1 MISKNVLNKAL
12 EKIKQSKKNADL
24 IANNNL
30 QNALKNKEFNQIYK
44 LEKQAQ
50 IETARCEVYG
60 LNNSFNLD
68 EIAKQKSEILKK
80 LNIDESTL
88 LPKYSCKKCDDTG
101 YENGKMCSCLK
112 KLINEELYK
121 QSGLN
126 HKLNSFNKDDCKI
139 FDDTKT
145 MQQIYKTMQKW
156 CNSPTSNY
164 LNITL
169 TGKTGVGKTHLMECM
184 ADDLIK
190 NENIVFWTSAFNL
203 NQLLLKYHTTF
214 DETKLEYISN
224 LLDADYLFIDDL
236 GTEPIL
242 KNVTIEGLYN
252 IISERVENN
261 KKTIIST
268 NLNPDEIQ
276 KTYGER
282 IFSRLLNKANS
293 LCINIENKDLR
304 LIKK

>member
-30 QNALKNKEFNQIYK
+30 QSALNNNEFNEIYK

-68 EIAKQKSEILKK
+68 KIAKQKSEVLKK
-80 LNIDESTL
+80 LNIKEDSL
-88 LPKYSCKKCDDTG
+88 SPKYSCKKCNDTG
-101 YENGKMCSCLK
+101 YVNGKMCSCLK
-112 KLINEELYK
+112 NLINEELYK

-126 HKLNSFNKDDCKI
+126 HKLNCFDKNNCQI
-139 FDDTKT
+139 FDNDKK
-145 MQQIYKTMQKW
+145 MQQVYQTMQKW

-164 LNITL
+164 LNIIL
-169 TGKTGVGKTHLMECM
+169 TGKTGVGKTYLMECM
-184 ADDLIK
+184 ADNLIK
-190 NENIVFWTSAFNL
+190 NENIVYWTSAFNL

-214 DETKLEYISN
+214 DETKLDYISN
-224 LLDADYLFIDDL
+224 ILDADYLFIDDL

-268 NLNPDEIQ
+268 NLNPEDIQ

-282 IFSRLLNKANS
+282 IFSRLLNKSNS
-293 LCINIENKDLR
+293 LCLNIENKDLR

>member
-30 QNALKNKEFNQIYK
+30 QSALKNNEFNEIYK

-101 YENGKMCSCLK
+101 YVNGKMCSCLK

-164 LNITL
+164 LNIIL

-252 IISERVENN
+252 IIAERVENN

-268 NLNPDEIQ
+268 NLNPEDIQ
-276 KTYGER
+276 NTYGER

>member
-1 MISKNVLNKAL
+1 MISKNVLYNAL
-12 EKIKQSKKNADL
+12 DKINQNKKNADL

-30 QNALKNKEFNQIYK
+30 QNALKYSEFSEIYK

-60 LNNSFNLD
+60 LNNNFELD
-68 EIAKQKSEILKK
+68 KIAQQKSKILKK

-88 LPKYSCKKCDDTG
+88 EPKYTCKKCDDTG
-101 YENGKMCSCLK
+101 YENGKMCACLK
-112 KLINEELYK
+112 KQINEELYK

-126 HKLNSFNKDDCKI
+126 HKLNCFNKDNCKV
-139 FDDTKT
+139 FDDTKKIE
-145 MQQIYKTMQKW
+145 QIYQNMQKW
-156 CNSPTSNY
+156 CDSPSSNY
-164 LNITL
+164 LNIIL
-169 TGKTGVGKTHLMECM
+169 TGKTGVGKTYLMECM
-184 ADDLIK
+184 ADNLIK

-214 DETKLEYISN
+214 DETKLDYISN

-242 KNVTIEGLYN
+242 KNVTVEGLYN

-276 KTYGER
+276 QTYGER
-282 IFSRLLNKANS
+282 IFSRLLNKSNS

>member
-30 QNALKNKEFNQIYK
+30 QSALKNNEFNEIYK

-68 EIAKQKSEILKK
+68 KIAKQKSEVLKK
-80 LNIDESTL
+80 LNIKEDSL
-88 LPKYSCKKCDDTG
+88 SPKYSCKKCNDTG
-101 YENGKMCSCLK
+101 YVNGKMCSCLK
-112 KLINEELYK
+112 NLINEELYK

-126 HKLNSFNKDDCKI
+126 HKLNCFDKNNCQI
-139 FDDTKT
+139 FDNDKK
-145 MQQIYKTMQKW
+145 MQQVYQTMQKW
-156 CNSPTSNY
+156 CNSPTSSY
-164 LNITL
+164 LNIIL
-169 TGKTGVGKTHLMECM
+169 TGKTGVGKTYLMECM
-184 ADDLIK
+184 ADSLIK
-190 NENIVFWTSAFNL
+190 NENIVYWTSAFNL

-214 DETKLEYISN
+214 DETKIDYISN
-224 LLDADYLFIDDL
+224 LIDADYLFIDDL

-242 KNVTIEGLYN
+242 KNVTVEGLYN
-252 IISERVENN
+252 IIAERVENN

-268 NLNPDEIQ
+268 NLNPEDIQ

-282 IFSRLLNKANS
+282 IFSRLLNKSNS
-293 LCINIENKDLR
+293 LCLNIENKDLR

>member
-12 EKIKQSKKNADL
+12 AKIKQNKKNADL

-30 QNALKNKEFNQIYK
+30 QSALKNNEFNEIYK

-60 LNNSFNLD
+60 LNNSFELD
-68 EIAKQKSEILKK
+68 KIAKQKSEILKK
-80 LNIDESTL
+80 LNINEASL
-88 LPKYSCKKCDDTG
+88 SPKYSCKKCDDTG
-101 YENGKMCSCLK
+101 YINGKMCSCLK

-126 HKLNSFNKDDCKI
+126 HKLNCFNKDNCEI
-139 FDDTKT
+139 FNNSTK
-145 MQQIYKTMQKW
+145 MQNVYNSMQKW

-164 LNITL
+164 LNIIL
-169 TGKTGVGKTHLMECM
+169 TGKTGVGKTYLMECM
-184 ADDLIK
+184 ADNLIK

-214 DETKLEYISN
+214 DETKLDYISN
-224 LLDADYLFIDDL
+224 ILDADYLFIDDL
-236 GTEPIL
+236 GSEPIL
-242 KNVTIEGLYN
+242 KNVTVEGIYN
-252 IISERVENN
+252 IISERVENH

-268 NLNPDEIQ
+268 NSNPDEI
-276 KTYGER
+276 KNTYGER
-282 IFSRLLNKANS
+282 TFSRLFNQQNS
-293 LCINIENKDLR
+293 LCISFEDKDLR